1 MANLF
6 VGWKYRVLALA
17 LLLAYSVDYEIPR
30 ASRARLY
37 HSIVEL
43 SGAWPLALYVLFSIA
58 AVSLAQLALLLGA
71 HMLNP
76 KTRKRLAISL
86 VVYWL
91 PHTVLIGH
99 WCMLDDVSAWV
110 P

>member
-1 MANLF
+1 MPNLF
-6 VGWKYRVLALA
+6 AGWKYRVLALA
-17 LLLAYSVDYEIPR
+17 LLLVYSVDYEIPR

-43 SGAWPLALYVLFSIA
+43 YDAWPLALFILFSIG
-58 AVSLAQLALLLGA
+58 AVSIALLALLLGA
-71 HMLNP
+71 HWLNP
-76 KTRKRLAISL
+76 KTRKRMALAL

-99 WCMLDDVSAWV
+99 WCMLDDASAWV